1 MWYLVHEALDRAHRH
16 PALLLLHLL
25 HNGLHLPV
33 DGEVGVVVQ
42 AYVQGLFDGKG
53 KKRRWENYALLYK
66 CTYVVDG

>member
-53 KKRRWENYALLYK
+53 KKKGDGRITHS
-66 CTYVVDG
+66 CTSVRM